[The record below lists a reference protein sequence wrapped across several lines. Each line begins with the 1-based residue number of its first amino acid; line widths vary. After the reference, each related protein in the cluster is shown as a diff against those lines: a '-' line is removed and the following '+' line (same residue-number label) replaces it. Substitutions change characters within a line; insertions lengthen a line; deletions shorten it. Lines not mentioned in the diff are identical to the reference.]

1 MRRYP
6 ASFLILSTLGVL
18 CALPGL
24 ISVAGLGALLHPV
37 LADPMA
43 GLAFLVSA
51 VALIASGLFPLV
63 IARLKAGEAPASVDK
78 PAVSTDD

>member
-1 MRRYP
+1 MTPRRYP
-6 ASFLILSTLGVL
+6 LSFLVLGALGIL

-24 ISVAGLGALLHPV
+24 LSVAGFGAAIHPV

-51 VALIASGLFPLV
+51 VALLGSAAFPLV
-63 IARLKAGEAPASVDK
+63 IARLRENG
-78 PAVSTDD
+78 